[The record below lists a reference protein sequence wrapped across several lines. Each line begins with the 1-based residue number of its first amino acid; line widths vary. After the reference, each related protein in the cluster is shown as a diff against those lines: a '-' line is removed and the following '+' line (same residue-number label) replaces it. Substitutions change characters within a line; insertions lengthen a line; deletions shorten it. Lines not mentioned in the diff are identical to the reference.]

1 MGRTSLRPWF
11 MGNKMQFEAVACR
24 LFLHYSYTFTRK
36 ASNYGIFCFYYKYK
50 EYLKREHNDWFSAAI
65 ILFDKYEE
73 MKDPVAWMKR
83 QEEYAEHEKHS
94 KQIQADHAA
103 RETQAE
109 LREWQLSRRDGAV
122 QCPYCKSWDTDPI
135 STASRV
141 ASVALVGVASGK
153 IGKQFHCNKC
163 GANF

>member
-1 MGRTSLRPWF
+1 MNTEVK
-11 MGNKMQFEAVACR
+11 NKKVYSSADEQCKAEIRKMIRECPELYYVLKYSIKRRGSYKFAYGDVEKQYLTLKHPEILKARKDARDKRANIEAA
-24 LFLHYSYTFTRK
+24 
-36 ASNYGIFCFYYKYK
+36 
-50 EYLKREHNDWFSAAI
+50 
-65 ILFDKYEE
+65 
-73 MKDPVAWMKR
+73 
-83 QEEYAEHEKHS
+83 
-94 KQIQADHAA
+94 HAA

>member
-1 MGRTSLRPWF
+1 MARKQKSIEEIDMEYKHKLR
-11 MGNKMQFEAVACR
+11 K
-24 LFLHYSYTFTRK
+24 
-36 ASNYGIFCFYYKYK
+36 IFREYPVLYYKYK
-50 EYLKREHNDWFSAAI
+50 EYLKNNTWDMAAYL
-65 ILFDKYEE
+65 LFDKYEE

-94 KQIQADHAA
+94 KQIQAAHAA

-122 QCPYCKSWDTDPI
+122 QCPYCKSWDTEAI

-141 ASVALVGVASGK
+141 ASVAMVGVASGK
-153 IGKQFHCNKC
+153 IGKEWHCNKC
-163 GANF
+163 GSNF

>member
-1 MGRTSLRPWF
+1 MAKKMSVAEVRTEYKRKL
-11 MGNKMQFEAVACR
+11 
-24 LFLHYSYTFTRK
+24 RK
-36 ASNYGIFCFYYKYK
+36 AFKEYPVLYYKYK

-141 ASVALVGVASGK
+141 ASVALVGISYHWHYAYPNHK
-153 IGKQFHCNKC
+153 YHRL
-163 GANF
+163 

>member
-1 MGRTSLRPWF
+1 MAKKQKSIEEIDMEYKHKLR
-11 MGNKMQFEAVACR
+11 K
-24 LFLHYSYTFTRK
+24 
-36 ASNYGIFCFYYKYK
+36 IFHEYPTLYYKYK
-50 EYLKREHNDWFSAAI
+50 EYLKNNTWDMAAYL
-65 ILFDKYEE
+65 LFDKYEE

-94 KQIQADHAA
+94 KQLQAAHAA

-109 LREWQLSRRDGAV
+109 LREWQLSRRDNAV
-122 QCPYCKSWDTDPI
+122 QCPYCKSWDTDTI

-153 IGKQFHCNKC
+153 IGKNYHCNKC

>member
-1 MGRTSLRPWF
+1 MARKQKSIEEIDMEYKHKLR
-11 MGNKMQFEAVACR
+11 K
-24 LFLHYSYTFTRK
+24 
-36 ASNYGIFCFYYKYK
+36 IFHEYPVLYYKYK
-50 EYLKREHNDWFSAAI
+50 EYLKNNTWDMAAYL
-65 ILFDKYEE
+65 LFDKYEE
-73 MKDPVAWMKR
+73 MKDPIAWMKR

-94 KQIQADHAA
+94 KQLQAAHAA

-122 QCPYCKSWDTDPI
+122 QCPYCKSWDTEKI

-153 IGKQFHCNKC
+153 IGKEWHCNKC
-163 GANF
+163 GSNF

>member
-1 MGRTSLRPWF
+1 MAKKQSIEEIHNDRK
-11 MGNKMQFEAVACR
+11 KM
-24 LFLHYSYTFTRK
+24 LRK
-36 ASNYGIFCFYYKYK
+36 AFREYPILYYKYK
-50 EYLKREHNDWFSAAI
+50 EYLKNSRDWFAASSK
-65 ILFDKYEE
+65 LLNKYEE

-94 KQIQADHAA
+94 KQLQAAHAA

-109 LREWQLSRRDGAV
+109 LREWQLSRRDNAV

-141 ASVALVGVASGK
+141 ASVALVGIASGK
-153 IGKQFHCNKC
+153 IGKNYHCNKC

>member
-1 MGRTSLRPWF
+1 MARKQKSIEEIDMEYKHKLR
-11 MGNKMQFEAVACR
+11 K
-24 LFLHYSYTFTRK
+24 
-36 ASNYGIFCFYYKYK
+36 IFREYPVLYYKYK
-50 EYLKREHNDWFSAAI
+50 EYLKNNTWDMAAYL
-65 ILFDKYEE
+65 LFDKYEE

-94 KQIQADHAA
+94 KQIQAAHAA

-122 QCPYCKSWDTDPI
+122 QCPYCKSWDTEAI

-141 ASVALVGVASGK
+141 ASVALVGIASNK
-153 IGKQFHCNKC
+153 IGKNYHCNKC

>member
-1 MGRTSLRPWF
+1 MAKKQKSIEEIDMEYKHKLR
-11 MGNKMQFEAVACR
+11 K
-24 LFLHYSYTFTRK
+24 
-36 ASNYGIFCFYYKYK
+36 IFHEYPTLYYKYK
-50 EYLKREHNDWFSAAI
+50 EYLKNNTWDMAAYL
-65 ILFDKYEE
+65 LFDKYEE

-94 KQIQADHAA
+94 KQLQAAHAA

-109 LREWQLSRRDGAV
+109 LREWQLSRRDNAV
-122 QCPYCKSWDTDPI
+122 QCPYCKSWDTDSI

-153 IGKQFHCNKC
+153 IGKNYHCNKC

>member
-1 MGRTSLRPWF
+1 MAKKMSVAEVRTEYKRKL
-11 MGNKMQFEAVACR
+11 
-24 LFLHYSYTFTRK
+24 RK
-36 ASNYGIFCFYYKYK
+36 AFKEYPVLYYKYK

-109 LREWQLSRRDGAV
+109 LREWQLSRRCRPV
-122 QCPYCKSWDTDPI
+122 PI
-135 STASRV
+135 LQV
-141 ASVALVGVASGK
+141 MG
-153 IGKQFHCNKC
+153 H
-163 GANF
+163 